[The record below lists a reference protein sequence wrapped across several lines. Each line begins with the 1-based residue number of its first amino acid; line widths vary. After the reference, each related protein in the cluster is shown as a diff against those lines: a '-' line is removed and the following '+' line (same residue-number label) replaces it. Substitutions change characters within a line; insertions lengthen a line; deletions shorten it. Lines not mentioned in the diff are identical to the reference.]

1 MASNRRVTVFGA
13 YGHTGKFV
21 VHELYKRGL
30 TPILSGRDPEKL
42 KELNRAHPELEVR
55 PATVKDPGTLKAAL
69 AGSSL
74 VINCAGPFLDTAIPI
89 VEAAIDS
96 CMHYLDVA
104 AEQAA
109 VLEVFERFGKDSRL
123 GDLVI
128 APAMAFYGGL
138 GDLLATA
145 AMEEWQEANE
155 IRIGVALDSWNP
167 TRGTRLT
174 GERNHGRRL
183 IFSNGKLERA
193 DPMPGRMWNFLS
205 PFGQQEMVPLALAE
219 TIVISRHLRVPEICV
234 FMNTAPLADLRNPDT
249 PVPTAADESGR
260 SSQIFQMDVTVQRKN
275 ETRRVVARGRD
286 IYATTAPIV
295 VEAACRI
302 LAGLAQ
308 AKGVIAAG
316 EGFDARDFLDS
327 LAPAHLE
334 LHFSAA

>member
-1 MASNRRVTVFGA
+1 MVSNRRVTVFGA

-21 VHELYKRGL
+21 VHELHKRGL

-42 KELNRAHPELEVR
+42 KELNRPYPELEVR

-74 VINCAGPFLDTAIPI
+74 VINCAGPFLDTAVPI
-89 VEAAIDS
+89 IEAAIDFGV
-96 CMHYLDVA
+96 HYLDVA

-123 GDLVI
+123 ADLVI

-145 AMEEWQEANE
+145 ALEEWQEADE

-174 GERNHGRRL
+174 GERNHDRRF
-183 IFSNGKLERA
+183 IFSNNKLERA
-193 DPMPGRMWNFLS
+193 YPMPGRTWNFLS

-219 TIVISRHLRVPEICV
+219 TIVISRHLRVPEIRA

-249 PVPTAADESGR
+249 PVPKAADESGR
-260 SSQIFQMDVTVQRKN
+260 SSQTSRWTLPF
-275 ETRRVVARGRD
+275 
-286 IYATTAPIV
+286 
-295 VEAACRI
+295 
-302 LAGLAQ
+302 
-308 AKGVIAAG
+308 
-316 EGFDARDFLDS
+316 
-327 LAPAHLE
+327 
-334 LHFSAA
+334 